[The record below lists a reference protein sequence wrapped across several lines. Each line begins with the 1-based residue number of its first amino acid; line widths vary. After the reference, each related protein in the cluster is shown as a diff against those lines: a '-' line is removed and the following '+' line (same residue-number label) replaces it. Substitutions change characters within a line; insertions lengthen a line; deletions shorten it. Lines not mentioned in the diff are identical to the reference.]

1 MEVRSVEN
9 IQTKAFRNEKIK
21 TKIVSETCKPLIIGL
36 THAFKCQR
44 MKKWR
49 WGGIEAIF
57 EETLCSVFSKI
68 NKRPQMHDIL
78 LA

>member
-44 MKKWR
+44 MKKWS
-49 WGGIEAIF
+49 WGG
-57 EETLCSVFSKI
+57 
-68 NKRPQMHDIL
+68 
-78 LA
+78 